1 MKFERIKTS
10 FKDPDGFVFNY
21 DGNIYRCIRS
31 KSYIKYI
38 DIFNNSFFNKL
49 FEKNKII
56 NSKLVDNKFYLE
68 TDEIEKSDKIVFH
81 EKIIV
86 NSNPCDWPF
95 DQLKDA
101 AIFHLDLE
109 ILLLDNGYCLKD
121 ASARN
126 IMFKDN
132 NPLFIDLLSIEKYL
146 PNTFWRGQMQFYYEF
161 LNPLLL
167 KSYFDIDYNSWY
179 KSDKEGIKTSD
190 INKIFTFLQKI
201 KPSIFFHVFLPSFL
215 EKKEFISKEGINKKK
230 FSIEKYKFLLK
241 SLKKIIKKLK
251 LKKIQKKKEWSNY
264 LNFLPYNESEMDKK
278 KKIIKF
284 FLENDNFKNL
294 IDLGCNDGVFIFL
307 PSNKSNLVGYDIN
320 HECINKCY
328 LQSKTRKENCI
339 FKVKNLSELI
349 TGNKEIEEI
358 DYDACIS
365 LALVHHLRIS
375 CNIPLNLILK
385 FILSLSK
392 NGIIE
397 FIDKKD
403 EQCEKLLNLKI
414 DTYDDYYLDN
424 LLKILKDQNFKI
436 KKISEIKKNK
446 RFLIEYEKNQF

>member
-38 DIFNNSFFNKL
+38 DIFNNSFFDKL

-86 NSNPCDWPF
+86 NSEPCDWPF

-132 NPLFIDLLSIEKYL
+132 KPVFIDLLSIEKYL

-167 KSYFDIDYNSWY
+167 KSYFDIDYNIWY
-179 KSDKEGIKTSD
+179 KSNKDGIKTSD
-190 INKIFTFLQKI
+190 INKIFTFFQKI

-215 EKKEFISKEGINKKK
+215 EKK
-230 FSIEKYKFLLK
+230 
-241 SLKKIIKKLK
+241 
-251 LKKIQKKKEWSNY
+251 
-264 LNFLPYNESEMDKK
+264 
-278 KKIIKF
+278 
-284 FLENDNFKNL
+284 
-294 IDLGCNDGVFIFL
+294 DL
-307 PSNKSNLVGYDIN
+307 
-320 HECINKCY
+320 
-328 LQSKTRKENCI
+328 
-339 FKVKNLSELI
+339 
-349 TGNKEIEEI
+349 
-358 DYDACIS
+358 
-365 LALVHHLRIS
+365 
-375 CNIPLNLILK
+375 
-385 FILSLSK
+385 
-392 NGIIE
+392 
-397 FIDKKD
+397 
-403 EQCEKLLNLKI
+403 
-414 DTYDDYYLDN
+414 
-424 LLKILKDQNFKI
+424 
-436 KKISEIKKNK
+436 
-446 RFLIEYEKNQF
+446 

>member
-1 MKFERIKTS
+1 MKFERIES
-10 FKDPDGFVFNY
+10 SIKDPDGFVFGFN
-21 DGNIYRCIRS
+21 GKIYRCIRS
-31 KSYIKYI
+31 KSYIKYE
-38 DIFNNSFFNKL
+38 DIFTDSFFKKLFKKNKL
-49 FEKNKII
+49 I
-56 NSKLVDNKFYLE
+56 NSKLVDNNFHLQ
-68 TDEIEKSDKIVFH
+68 TNEIEKNDKIVIH
-81 EKIIV
+81 EKIAL
-86 NSNPCDWPF
+86 NSDPYDWPF

-121 ASARN
+121 ASAKN

-132 NPLFIDLLSIEKYL
+132 KPIFIDLLSIEKYL

-167 KSYFDIDYNSWY
+167 KSYFDIDYNNWY
-179 KSDKEGIKTSD
+179 KSSKEGIKTSD
-190 INKIFTFLQKI
+190 INKIFNIFQKF

-215 EKKEFISKEGINKKK
+215 EKKEFNFKKNINKKS
-230 FSIEKYKFLLK
+230 FSAEKYKFLLTN
-241 SLKKIIKKLK
+241 LKKIIKNLK
-251 LKKIQKKKEWSNY
+251 LKKIQNEKEWSNY
-264 LNFLPYNESEMDKK
+264 SNFLPYNETEIDRK
-278 KKIIKF
+278 KKIIKD
-284 FLENDNFKNL
+284 FLQNDNFKNI

-307 PSNKSNLVGYDIN
+307 PENKSNLVGYDIN

-328 LQSKTRKENCI
+328 LKSKNREENYI

-349 TGNKEIEEI
+349 IEIDKSEQI

-365 LALVHHLRIS
+365 LALIHHLRIS
-375 CNIPLNLILK
+375 YNIPLNLILK

-403 EQCEKLLNLKI
+403 NQCEKLLNLKK
-414 DTYDDYYLDN
+414 DTYYDYNLDN
-424 LLKILKDQNFKI
+424 LLKIIKFYNFKI
-436 KKISEIKKNK
+436 KKISEIKKEK
-446 RFLIEYEKNQF
+446 RFLIEYEKN